1 MRKKIGDFLK
11 KVFPKRMFSYRSY
24 AQDGEDV
31 VLYAYYKYK
40 KRNHKGF
47 YIDIGAH
54 HPFRFSNTAF
64 FYERGWCGINIEP
77 TPHLMNAFHK
87 HRKRDN
93 NLNIAV
99 SDSTEKLTFFEF
111 NEPAINGFDEALS
124 MERAQS
130 PQYTLLAKREID
142 VYTLKDVLDK
152 ELPKGQ
158 EIDFITIDVEGH
170 DLNILRSNDWDK
182 YLPHFILIEG
192 ELAYDS
198 LNTNEIYNYLKDKNY
213 QMVAKTKRTLL
224 FKSNRHF

>member
-1 MRKKIGDFLK
+1 MK
-11 KVFPKRMFSYRSY
+11 
-24 AQDGEDV
+24 
-31 VLYAYYKYK
+31 
-40 KRNHKGF
+40 
-47 YIDIGAH
+47 
-54 HPFRFSNTAF
+54 
-64 FYERGWCGINIEP
+64 
-77 TPHLMNAFHK
+77 AFHK

-99 SDSTEKLTFFEF
+99 SDSNEKLTFFEF
-111 NEPAINGFDEALS
+111 NEPAINGFDETLS
-124 MERAQS
+124 MERAKS

-198 LNTNEIYNYLKDKNY
+198 LNSNEIYNYLKEKNY